1 MVIPHESFYP
11 LSQSSCQNLL
21 TPVNQDVTQ
30 ITNLQSV
37 TLRQQQQQQPQQPL
51 NSPPAYSQTG
61 EYIGTIGNN
70 LSTRLSFSNKDNPN
84 NHLLTDWPTGHFMV
98 VRVLTLKKKL
108 LLINVDS
115 MSTLIRWLPLRIN
128 VAVVRAQ
135 FKRDC
140 LISRQQSSVF
150 IGSSGVA
157 GISID
162 PS

>member
-1 MVIPHESFYP
+1 MNHFI
-11 LSQSSCQNLL
+11 LSVNLRVKICWRLL
-21 TPVNQDVTQ
+21 TKTSRRLP
-30 ITNLQSV
+30 ICSL
-37 TLRQQQQQQPQQPL
+37 LRCDNSSSSNRSNRSILPL
-51 NSPPAYSQTG
+51 LIRKLVSILGQLAIISPPV
-61 EYIGTIGNN
+61 
-70 LSTRLSFSNKDNPN
+70 SFSNKDNPN